1 LITRRSLG
9 TQNAASLNKVF
20 IDADVILDFLIVRKP
35 FVMDTARLFSLSE
48 KKKITLCTTGLVFSN
63 AYYILRKLGPH
74 KKVIEKLNQLSKFV
88 DIIGLSKDAVKN
100 ALESE
105 FSDFEDALQHY
116 AALSENATVIV
127 TRNIKDYKHSELAV
141 LTPDQYLK
149 SLKA

>member
-1 LITRRSLG
+1 MITRKPSG
-9 TQNAASLNKVF
+9 TKNAASLNKVF
-20 IDADVILDFLIVRKP
+20 VDTDVILDFMIARAP

-63 AYYILRKLGPH
+63 TYYILRKLGPH

-88 DIIGLSKDAVKN
+88 DIIGLSKNVVKN

>member
-1 LITRRSLG
+1 
-9 TQNAASLNKVF
+9 LNKVF

-35 FVMDTARLFSLSE
+35 FVMDTARLFSLAE
-48 KKKITLCTTGLVFSN
+48 KKKITLCTTALVFSN
-63 AYYILRKLGPH
+63 AYCILRKLGPH

-116 AALSENATVIV
+116 AALSENVIAII

-149 SLKA
+149 SIKS